1 MVDGEHEA
9 GDVLMPAAVDATH
22 RIVTDASRL
31 SKGWLEKLEAD
42 GLSDGHYVELV
53 GIVSSVVSI
62 DSFHHS
68 LGLPLEP
75 LPEPEP
81 GAPTGYRP
89 AGAVQGDAWVP
100 WLPPSRAS
108 GAEATLYPGGAQTP
122 NVFMAMSLV
131 PDAVRS
137 MALLSTA
144 QYMSVKSVALP
155 GVSEPGRAID
165 RAQTEL
171 IAARVSAANEC
182 FY

>member
-1 MVDGEHEA
+1 
-9 GDVLMPAAVDATH
+9 
-22 RIVTDASRL
+22 
-31 SKGWLEKLEAD
+31 
-42 GLSDGHYVELV
+42 
-53 GIVSSVVSI
+53 
-62 DSFHHS
+62 
-68 LGLPLEP
+68 
-75 LPEPEP
+75 
-81 GAPTGYRP
+81 
-89 AGAVQGDAWVP
+89 
-100 WLPPSRAS
+100 
-108 GAEATLYPGGAQTP
+108 
-122 NVFMAMSLV
+122 MAMSLV